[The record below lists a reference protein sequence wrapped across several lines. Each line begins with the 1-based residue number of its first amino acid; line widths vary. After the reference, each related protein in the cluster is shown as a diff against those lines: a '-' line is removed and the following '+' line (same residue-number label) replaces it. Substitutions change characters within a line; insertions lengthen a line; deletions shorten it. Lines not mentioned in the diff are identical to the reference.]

1 MVIILSGSDTF
12 RSREK
17 LRRIMLQYQQKFP
30 AALGLVRLTGEE
42 MNRVD
47 PVEALRGNSLFR
59 HKRLVV
65 LERPHE
71 SSAEVQTRLAQS
83 LGSQELIDSTDTIA
97 VLWCAG
103 ALKKDSDFEKLAA
116 RRSVQAESFDSLE
129 GPAVKRWVAKYVS
142 ERGAAIEPAAVAALV
157 DTAGNDTWRLAA
169 ELEKLAA
176 YCEGRPITAAD
187 VAVLVARPEMPQ
199 TFALADAVARR
210 DRARAL
216 ELLHQHLAAGDSPQ
230 ALVGMIGYALR
241 TLLLVVS
248 AGPDQPTAV
257 LAKTLELHPFVVTK
271 ARQQVSTR
279 GAHGFTPPEIG
290 QAVRLLADTD
300 WYMKTGRIEPE
311 LALERFVVS
320 VTRSG

>member
-216 ELLHQHLAAGDSPQ
+216 

-241 TLLLVVS
+241 TLMLVAS
-248 AGPDQPTAV
+248 ASPEQSVAV

-271 ARQQVSTR
+271 ARQQISAR